1 MQVILSQS
9 VSAICNQINAA
20 YNVCVTEWEAST
32 NNVCC
37 VYMLY

>member
-20 YNVCVTEWEAST
+20 YVCVTEWEAST